1 MPVDTAPQPSFFVLY
16 IKSGAQTKDYVAQ
29 LQSAERDLTLGGIA
43 FVLVV
48 RALKLD

>member
-1 MPVDTAPQPSFFVLY
+1 MLVDTAPQPSFFVFY
-16 IKSGAQTKDYVAQ
+16 IKSGAQTKDDVSQ

>member
-1 MPVDTAPQPSFFVLY
+1 MPVNTAPQPYFFVFY
-16 IKSGAQTKDYVAQ
+16 INSGAQTEDYVAQ